1 MATSGTTDF
10 NLSID
15 DAIEEAYERCGLQT
29 RTGYDLTSSRRVLN
43 IMFAEWANRGINI
56 WTIKQRTATLA
67 ADDQS
72 NTNFATDIVDVLDVV
87 VRDGTT
93 DFTVNKISRAEYL
106 NTPVKSTT
114 GRPTQFFCL
123 TVKSIRKCFFTQQQI
138 KHIRLLY
145 NALTRIQDAGAYTN
159 TTDLP
164 FRFYPCLV
172 AGLAY
177 YIAMKRAPERMADLK
192 FEYGR
197 CLEKSADTD
206 GNRDSVFLTPQNYFV
221 GT

>member
-72 NTNFATDIVDVLDVV
+72 NTNDFATDIVDVLDVV

-93 DFTVNKISRAEYL
+93 DFTVNKISR
-106 NTPVKSTT
+106 
-114 GRPTQFFCL
+114 
-123 TVKSIRKCFFTQQQI
+123 
-138 KHIRLLY
+138 
-145 NALTRIQDAGAYTN
+145 D
-159 TTDLP
+159 
-164 FRFYPCLV
+164 
-172 AGLAY
+172 
-177 YIAMKRAPERMADLK
+177 
-192 FEYGR
+192 
-197 CLEKSADTD
+197 
-206 GNRDSVFLTPQNYFV
+206 
-221 GT
+221 

>member
-72 NTNFATDIVDVLDVV
+72 NTSDFATDIVDVLDVV

-114 GRPTQFFCL
+114 GRPNQFFFDGQIDPKMFFYPAADKAY
-123 TVKSIRKCFFTQQQI
+123 TVV
-138 KHIRLLY
+138 Y

-192 FEYGR
+192 FEYEDVWKR
-197 CLEKSADTD
+197 AADQD